1 MRSVLLGL
9 AAAAAVL
16 LPACSRE
23 EEPVANR
30 FERQKAAIENK
41 ASALEAQVENEVGA
55 DREPAARKRPMPCCS
70 IRLAAMKPRATT
82 PRRPAT
88 AAPAVGR
95 RRNKIRH

>member
-9 AAAAAVL
+9 TIAAAML

-41 ASALEAQVENEVGA
+41 ADALEAQVENEVGA
-55 DREPAARKRPMPCCS
+55 VENQLQKEADALLLNQAAGNETAGNEGEVAGNS
-70 IRLAAMKPRATT
+70 IP
-82 PRRPAT
+82 
-88 AAPAVGR
+88 
-95 RRNKIRH
+95 

>member
-9 AAAAAVL
+9 VVAVTAL

-41 ASALEAQVENEVGA
+41 ADALEAQVENEVSAVENQLQKEA
-55 DREPAARKRPMPCCS
+55 DALLLNQASSNEAAGNEAE
-70 IRLAAMKPRATT
+70 AAGNSSR
-82 PRRPAT
+82 
-88 AAPAVGR
+88 
-95 RRNKIRH
+95 